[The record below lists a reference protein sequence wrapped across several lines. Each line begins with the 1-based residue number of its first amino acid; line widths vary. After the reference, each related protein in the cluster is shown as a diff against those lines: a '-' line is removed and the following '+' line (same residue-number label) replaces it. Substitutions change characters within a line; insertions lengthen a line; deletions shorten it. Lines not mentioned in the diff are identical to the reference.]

1 MLLLSVLF
9 FFCPLRP
16 PAKRCDEHGCAIS
29 AAPLA
34 SSAPSPTPA
43 TWPSTARTAARAS
56 SPAPPLRPAPA
67 PPASPPSRPAGS
79 VSTSRSVTRP
89 ATVSFPHTPAAH
101 ATHTAHLLC
110 THTQRHHHP
119 DRDVV
124 NRPVMVCTSLLHRHA
139 YEWFALLS
147 CTDMPVQCHSS
158 TGSCWCVDPT
168 GAEMANT
175 RMSVR
180 SGGILT
186 PDVCMS
192 VRSAAPSP
200 RQPNHCLRS
209 RGLLVV
215 HSCGLVGRT
224 AHSLAGDT
232 MEHLSTHGSSAIN
245 TFPPPPLPSILS
257 MPASTSFGVRPSH
270 AVDHSF
276 DHSFD
281 HSDASIA
288 VMPVR

>member
-139 YEWFALLS
+139 GPVPQLDRLVLVRRPDRRRDGQHPHVRPLWRHPHPGRLHVGAFRRSVSSTAQSLSPFSRTACGTQLWAGGPDGALLGRRHNGAPLYPWQQCNQHLPAPS
-147 CTDMPVQCHSS
+147 APVDLIHARVNQL
-158 TGSCWCVDPT
+158 W
-168 GAEMANT
+168 
-175 RMSVR
+175 
-180 SGGILT
+180 
-186 PDVCMS
+186 
-192 VRSAAPSP
+192 RSALARRRP
-200 RQPNHCLRS
+200 QLRS
-209 RGLLVV
+209 QLR
-215 HSCGLVGRT
+215 SQ
-224 AHSLAGDT
+224 
-232 MEHLSTHGSSAIN
+232 
-245 TFPPPPLPSILS
+245 
-257 MPASTSFGVRPSH
+257 
-270 AVDHSF
+270 
-276 DHSFD
+276 
-281 HSDASIA
+281 
-288 VMPVR
+288 